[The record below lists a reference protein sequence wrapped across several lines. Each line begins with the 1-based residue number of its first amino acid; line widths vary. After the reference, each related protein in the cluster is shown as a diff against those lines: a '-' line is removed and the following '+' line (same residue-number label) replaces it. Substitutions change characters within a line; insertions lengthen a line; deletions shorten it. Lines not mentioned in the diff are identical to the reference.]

1 MTLPYKP
8 VPALIFQIRRLNKF
22 VSVEDKSMLPCA
34 HRYLYQHGYNI
45 SMVDLVDKM
54 ASSFLK
60 KGMSS
65 RLKKKLD
72 SYPTPADYTLAI
84 NKRAPYTAAC

>member
-1 MTLPYKP
+1 M
-8 VPALIFQIRRLNKF
+8 
-22 VSVEDKSMLPCA
+22 SPCA
-34 HRYLYQHGYNI
+34 HRYVYQHGYNI

-54 ASSFLK
+54 ASPMLK

-72 SYPTPADYTLAI
+72 SYPTPADYTKVI
-84 NKRAPYTAAC
+84 NTCTSDITAC

>member
-1 MTLPYKP
+1 MRDRQQKH
-8 VPALIFQIRRLNKF
+8 VAG
-22 VSVEDKSMLPCA
+22 A
-34 HRYLYQHGYNI
+34 HRYVYQHGYNI

-54 ASSFLK
+54 ASPMLK
-60 KGMSS
+60 KGMTS

-84 NKRAPYTAAC
+84 NTCAPWTNPC